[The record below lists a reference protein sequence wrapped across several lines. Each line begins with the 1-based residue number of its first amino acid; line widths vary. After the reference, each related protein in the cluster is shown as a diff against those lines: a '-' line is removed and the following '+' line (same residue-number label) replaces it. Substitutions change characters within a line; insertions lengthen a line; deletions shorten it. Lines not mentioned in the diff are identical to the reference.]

1 MTDGLG
7 SLPREGRWRWAVV
20 LGLVIAISLGHYL
33 VDVDQHH
40 YHDIFRR
47 SYYLPIILAGLWFQ
61 LRGGL
66 AVAILVSVVYA
77 PHVVFQWGAHPEAQ
91 WEQYLEILLY
101 HVIGGV
107 TGLLSLKERS
117 QRLKLEKTARRLNA
131 SYQTLKDQ
139 ASQILTFEEHLVRA
153 SRSTALVE
161 LAAGLAHEIRNPLG
175 SIRGTAEILKDETI
189 SSEQRS
195 EFADI
200 LLREVDRMNHVVAD
214 FLQFARPVELGK
226 KPCDLNALLWE
237 LVIFTTEEC
246 HRAKISV
253 RFDPGDIPSVPVDSD
268 QTRQVFL
275 NLLLNAVQAMA
286 DGGALR
292 IATHRLDDSLVV
304 RFVDNGPGI
313 APEMLPK
320 IFNPFFTTKQTGTGL
335 GLAISQ
341 RIIQVHGGHISV
353 QSRVGQGTTF
363 EVQLPLGDEAS
374 SGSTTG

>member
-7 SLPREGRWRWAVV
+7 SLLREGRWRWAVL
-20 LGLVIAISLGHYL
+20 LGLVAAISLGHYL
-33 VDVDQHH
+33 VNVDQHH

-117 QRLKLEKTARRLNA
+117 QRFKLEKTAQRLNE
-131 SYQTLKDQ
+131 SYQKLVDQ
-139 ASQILTFEEHLVRA
+139 ASQILTFEEQLVRA

-189 SSEQRS
+189 SSAQRG

-200 LLREVDRMNHVVAD
+200 LLREVDRMNQVVTD
-214 FLQFARPVELGK
+214 FLQFARPVDLGK
-226 KPCDLNALLWE
+226 KSCDLNALLQE
-237 LVIFTTEEC
+237 LVLFTAGEC
-246 HRAKISV
+246 QRAKISV
-253 RFDPGDIPSVPVDSD
+253 RFDPGDMPLVPVDSE
-268 QTRQVFL
+268 QIRQVFL
-275 NLLLNAVQAMA
+275 NILLNAVQAMA
-286 DGGALR
+286 GGGALR

-304 RFVDNGPGI
+304 RFIDNGPGI
-313 APEMLPK
+313 AQELLPK

-341 RIIQVHGGHISV
+341 RIIQVHGGRINV
-353 QSRVGQGTTF
+353 ASRVGQGTTF
-363 EVQLPLGDEAS
+363 EVQLPLGDETS
-374 SGSTTG
+374 SGSAAG